1 MSAKFKERGMNR
13 PYKAY
18 KKTEEET
25 KLNKEI
31 GKKIKEAR
39 LNHVVMYEVE
49 QDMNGNSFMV
59 KQFRKKLVTQS
70 ELSKQIGVT
79 FQQIQKYEKGQNGIS
94 STKLLKIS
102 RFFKKPL
109 AYFVSGA
116 NELLGQD
123 VPPNNN
129 PTAPSLN

>member
-25 KLNKEI
+25 RLNKEI

-39 LNHVVMYEVE
+39 LNHEI
-49 QDMNGNSFMV
+49 FV
-59 KQFRKKLVTQS
+59 KHFDRETKNVWKRPIKKLCTQTK
-70 ELSKQIGVT
+70 LAKQIGVT

-102 RFFKKPL
+102 RYFKKPL
-109 AYFVSGA
+109 DYFTSGA

-129 PTAPSLN
+129 PTAPSIN

>member
-39 LNHVVMYEVE
+39 LNHLVYVGEIVDGEFLGTY
-49 QDMNGNSFMV
+49 
-59 KQFRKKLVTQS
+59 KPRKKLVTQS

-109 AYFVSGA
+109 DYFTSGA

>member
-1 MSAKFKERGMNR
+1 MNR

-25 KLNKEI
+25 KLNIEI

-49 QDMNGNSFMV
+49 QDMNGESFIV
-59 KQFRKKLVTQS
+59 KQARKKLVTQS
-70 ELSKQIGVT
+70 ELSKHIGVT
-79 FQQIQKYEKGQNGIS
+79 FQQIQKYEKGQNGVS
-94 STKLLKIS
+94 STKLLKMS
-102 RFFKKPL
+102 RFFKRPL
-109 AYFVSGA
+109 AYFLSGA

>member
-1 MSAKFKERGMNR
+1 MNR

-25 KLNKEI
+25 RLNKEI

-39 LNHVVMYEVE
+39 LSHLVYVGEIIDGEFLGTY
-49 QDMNGNSFMV
+49 
-59 KQFRKKLVTQS
+59 KPRKKLVTQT

-102 RFFKKPL
+102 RYFKKPL
-109 AYFVSGA
+109 DYFTSGA

>member
-25 KLNKEI
+25 RLNKEI

-39 LNHVVMYEVE
+39 LNHVVEYNYMDGE
-49 QDMNGNSFMV
+49 SSII
-59 KQFRKKLVTQS
+59 KKARKKLITQS

-79 FQQIQKYEKGQNGIS
+79 FQQIQKYEKGQNGVS

-102 RFFKKPL
+102 RFFKRPL
-109 AYFVSGA
+109 DYFTSGA

-129 PTAPSLN
+129 PTAPSIN